1 MKLKIT
7 QKKLLISLVIIIA
20 AVLFNKQIL
29 EGFRM
34 GRRYFWGFNAPSNNM
49 TYDIRHDRDVRNK
62 YNPKETGVFYE
73 SGLYKNFQ
81 D

>member
-1 MKLKIT
+1 MFKIT
-7 QKKLLISLVIIIA
+7 NQKLFIAFIIVVI

-29 EGFRM
+29 EGFRQ
-34 GRRYFWGFNAPSNNM
+34 GRRYFWGFNPPTRNM
-49 TYDIRHDRDVRNK
+49 SYDIRHDKDVRAL

-73 SGLYKNFQ
+73 SGLYQNFQ